1 MTVRVIDTSAFSKF
15 LLKEEG
21 WEGVVPY
28 LQPGEEPV
36 TVELLLVETAN
47 VLWKHAVKMET
58 IEKEKAE
65 KLFEGVMELVESGAF
80 KVEDNAKYLGE
91 AFRLALEKGITV
103 YDALFIAQARALN
116 APLVTCDEKQGE
128 IARELG
134 LNVVL
139 L

>member
-1 MTVRVIDTSAFSKF
+1 MRVIDTSAFSKF

-21 WEGVVPY
+21 WEKVVPH
-28 LQPGEEPV
+28 LRPEKEPV
-36 TVELLLVETAN
+36 TVELLLVETTN
-47 VLWKHAVKMET
+47 VLWKHALRMKT
-58 IEKEKAE
+58 IDKEKAE
-65 KLFEGVMELVESGAF
+65 ELFEGVMELVTSGAL
-80 KVEDNAKYLGE
+80 KVEENSKYLGE
-91 AFRLALEKGITV
+91 AFRIALEKGITV
-103 YDALFIAQARALN
+103 YDALFIAQAKALN

>member
-1 MTVRVIDTSAFSKF
+1 MRVIDTSAFSKF

-28 LQPGEEPV
+28 LRPEEEPV

-65 KLFEGVMELVESGAF
+65 ELFEGVMELVTSGALKVEENSKYLDEAF
-80 KVEDNAKYLGE
+80 KV
-91 AFRLALEKGITV
+91 ALEKGITV
-103 YDALFIAQARALN
+103 YDALFIAQAKALN
-116 APLVTCDEKQGE
+116 VPLITCDEKQGE
-128 IARELG
+128 IAREFG
-134 LNVVL
+134 LKVVL
-139 L
+139 P